1 MSKFTQIPILALI
14 AVLPACSPGSSN
26 DDVAELPPPVIE
38 GVWRASEVRL
48 EAGPYAGFHSLDVQ
62 PNVYIF
68 AGEHYALASVD
79 GFAARSF
86 LSLEPTEDEFGKAYA
101 PFTGHMG
108 TYAEQ
113 DNRLT
118 LSPLVAKDPAMM
130 DGATRIE
137 SNLNWID
144 GDVWLNT
151 TTPTAG
157 RVMTRLTP
165 VPDHDVV
172 LSPEE
177 EKLQGVWRRVEKIVD
192 RGEEAGRHLDDM
204 QPGYYI
210 FMGDKFVANFVTA
223 FAPRPLLPE
232 EPTDEEMGQVFSAYS
247 SFGGRFDVNDDGVL
261 QFWPAVTL
269 NPNNMRGRP
278 FQSIETEWADDG
290 DVWFVYTGSDGAQNR
305 TRLTK
310 VSQIE

>member
-1 MSKFTQIPILALI
+1 MSKSVPLTVCILAP
-14 AVLPACSPGSSN
+14 VLTACSPAATN
-26 DDVAELPPPVIE
+26 DEAAELPPPVIE
-38 GVWRASEVRL
+38 GVWRASQVRM
-48 EAGPYAGFHSLDVQ
+48 EAGPYAGQHSLDVQ

-68 AGEHYALASVD
+68 TGGHYAMASVD

-86 LSLEPTEDEFGKAYA
+86 LSLDPTDEEYGRAYA

-108 TYAEQ
+108 TYTQ
-113 DNRLT
+113 TNDRLT
-118 LSPLVAKDPAMM
+118 MSPIVAKEPAMM
-130 DGATRIE
+130 NGTMTLEHD
-137 SNLNWID
+137 LNWI
-144 GDVWLNT
+144 GSDVWINT

-157 RVMTRLTP
+157 YVMTRLTP
-165 VPDHDVV
+165 VPDQGVQ
-172 LSPEE
+172 LSAGEE
-177 EKLQGVWRRVEKIVD
+177 RLQGVWRRVEKIVD

-210 FMGDKFVANFVTA
+210 FLGDKFVANFVSS
-223 FAPRPLLPE
+223 FEPRPAPPD
-232 EPTDEEMGQVFSAYS
+232 EPTDEEMGTVYSAYS
-247 SFGGRFDVNDDGVL
+247 SFGGRFDVDEEGIL

-278 FQSIETEWADDG
+278 FQSIETEWADNG

-310 VSQIE
+310 VSTTG